1 MYTGLSIHKHLREVL
16 TASPTI
22 RQKVG
27 DRIYP
32 IAAVNGTEYP
42 FILCTRTALSPD
54 YTKDGWSGDAVTV
67 AIEVVSRSST
77 EAIAIAEDVR
87 EVLEEKDTAYLG
99 WEVRE
104 PMLVTA
110 SEGYDLTTDTYVEAL
125 QFTFKVI

>member
-16 TASPTI
+16 TASPGI

-104 PMLVTA
+104 PMLITA

>member
-16 TASPTI
+16 IASSAI

-27 DRIYP
+27 ERIYP

-54 YTKDGWSGDAVTV
+54 YTKDGWNGDAVTV

-87 EVLEEKDTAYLG
+87 EVLEEKNSDYLG

>member
-16 TASPTI
+16 IASSAI

-27 DRIYP
+27 ERIYP

-54 YTKDGWSGDAVTV
+54 YTKDGWNGDAVTV

-87 EVLEEKDTAYLG
+87 EVLEEKNSVYLG
-99 WEVRE
+99 WEV
-104 PMLVTA
+104 
-110 SEGYDLTTDTYVEAL
+110 
-125 QFTFKVI
+125 

>member
-1 MYTGLSIHKHLREVL
+1 MYTGLSIHKHLRDVL
-16 TASPTI
+16 TASSTI

-54 YTKDGWSGDAVTV
+54 YTKDGWSGDTVTV

-87 EVLEEKDTAYLG
+87 EVIEEKNVAYLG
-99 WEVRE
+99 WEVRD
-104 PMLVTA
+104 PTLVTA

>member
-16 TASPTI
+16 TASLAI

-87 EVLEEKDTAYLG
+87 EVLEEKNTAYLG

>member
-16 TASPTI
+16 TVSPAI
-22 RQKVG
+22 RQKGG

-42 FILCTRTALSPD
+42 FILCTRTALAPD

-87 EVLEEKDTAYLG
+87 EVLEEKDATYLG